1 MDTPTTM
8 ASSPNTGIDPLVTIV
23 LLNWNGKAVTLDCL
37 ASLRATR
44 YERRRIVVVDNGSTD
59 GSVEIIRRDHPEV
72 ELLEMGTNLGFARG
86 ANVGMRYALDH
97 GADMLLLLNNDT
109 VVDPDFLR
117 YMVDALKTSPSI
129 GLVAPK
135 IYYFEE
141 PNRIWFAG
149 GELSMWTGTLRHIG
163 IREYDHGQ
171 FDVPREIP
179 HACGCCLLARRSLA
193 EQVGLLDESYYL
205 YTEDADWVMR
215 ARRGGYGV
223 SYEPRAKIWHKVS
236 VDSGG
241 HLSWHKNK
249 NKFLSNFR
257 FFARYARWYHWLV
270 FPWLNILV
278 NGVAAVRY
286 VLSRRRSVER

>member
-1 MDTPTTM
+1 MP
-8 ASSPNTGIDPLVTIV
+8 SPATAGNDPLVAIV
-23 LLNWNGKAVTLDCL
+23 LLNWNGKSVTLECL
-37 ASLRATR
+37 ASLRTIR
-44 YERRRIVVVDNGSTD
+44 YERRRIILVDNGSTD
-59 GSVEIIRRDHPEV
+59 GSVGVIRKDYPEV

-86 ANVGMRYALDH
+86 ANVGMRHALDH

-117 YMVDALKTSPSI
+117 HMVDAMNADPSI

-141 PNRIWFAG
+141 PDRIWFAG
-149 GELSMWTGTLRHIG
+149 GDLSLWAGTLRHIG

-171 FDVPREIP
+171 FDTPREIP

-215 ARRGGYGV
+215 ARRGGYRV

-270 FPWLNILV
+270 FPWLNILA
-278 NGVAAVRY
+278 NGYAAFRY
-286 VLSRRRSVER
+286 LLSRRRSVER

>member
-1 MDTPTTM
+1 MHTQTPM
-8 ASSPNTGIDPLVTIV
+8 SSSPTVGADPLVAIV
-23 LLNWNGKAVTLDCL
+23 LLNWNGKNVTLDCL
-37 ASLRATR
+37 ASLRVTR
-44 YERRRIVVVDNGSTD
+44 YDRRIIVLVDNGSTD
-59 GSVEIIRRDHPEV
+59 GSVEIIRKEYPEV
-72 ELLEMGTNLGFARG
+72 DLLEMGTNLGFARG
-86 ANVGMRYALDH
+86 ANVGMRHALDS
-97 GADMLLLLNNDT
+97 GADLLLLLNNDT

-117 YMVDALKTSPSI
+117 HMVDAIKADSSI

-171 FDVPREIP
+171 FNTPREIP

-215 ARRGGYGV
+215 ARRGGYRV
-223 SYEPRAKIWHKVS
+223 AYEPGAKIWHKVS

-257 FFARYARWYHWLV
+257 FFARYARWYHWLF
-270 FPWLNILV
+270 FPWMNVLA
-278 NGVAAVRY
+278 NGYAAVRY
-286 VLSRRRSVER
+286 LLSRRGPVER

>member
-8 ASSPNTGIDPLVTIV
+8 PSPPTTSTDPLVAIV
-23 LLNWNGKAVTLDCL
+23 LLNWNGKTVTLDCL
-37 ASLRATR
+37 ASLRAIR
-44 YERRRIVVVDNGSTD
+44 YERMRIVLVDNGSTD
-59 GSVEIIRRDHPEV
+59 GSVEAIRRDYPEV

-97 GADMLLLLNNDT
+97 GAEMLLLLNNDT

-117 YMVDALKTSPSI
+117 YMVEALTTHPAI

-163 IREYDHGQ
+163 IRQYDHGQ
-171 FDVPREIP
+171 YDLPREIP

-278 NGVAAVRY
+278 NGAAAMRY
-286 VLSRRRSVER
+286 VLSRRRPVER

>member
-8 ASSPNTGIDPLVTIV
+8 SSPPTTSADPLVAIV
-23 LLNWNGKAVTLDCL
+23 LLNWNGKTVTLDCL
-37 ASLRATR
+37 ASLRAIH
-44 YERRRIVVVDNGSTD
+44 YERMRIVLVDNGSTD
-59 GSVEIIRRDHPEV
+59 GSVEVIRRDYPEV

-86 ANVGMRYALDH
+86 ANIGMRYALDH

-117 YMVDALKTSPSI
+117 YMVEALKTNPSL

-163 IREYDHGQ
+163 IRQYDHGQ
-171 FDVPREIP
+171 FDLPREIP

-193 EQVGLLDESYYL
+193 EKVGLLDESYYL

-215 ARRGGYGV
+215 ARRGGYGI

-278 NGVAAVRY
+278 NGVAAIRY
-286 VLSRRRSVER
+286 VLSRRRPVER